1 MARKEKPVPVR
12 IVNEPISPPRDYKE
26 PDRYHMSMREIEN
39 GWIVNEHGY
48 KDGKHF
54 DRERFEPRPPSFPV
68 RSRSVNE
75 KPERSRISAGPAAR
89 SDTAQRAVKS
99 PGETTSSSFMRV
111 DMQAPPAKVRARSP
125 LNVPSDAALPRP
137 KRSSPAQRLRNAKL

>member
-12 IVNEPISPPRDYKE
+12 IVSEPIGPPSQYKE
-26 PDRYHMSMREIEN
+26 PDRYHVSMRQIEN

-48 KDGKHF
+48 QNGKHF
-54 DRERFEPRPPSFPV
+54 DRERFEAKAPTFPG
-68 RSRSVNE
+68 SRSVNE
-75 KPERSRISAGPAAR
+75 KPQRSRISAGPAAR
-89 SDTAQRAVKS
+89 VETSRTTRSA
-99 PGETTSSSFMRV
+99 GETPASSFMRV
-111 DMQAPPAKVRARSP
+111 DMAPPPAKVRAKSP